1 MRYLLAPAL
10 TLALC
15 VPAFAAFTGPGGAP
29 AGRIQRPLGRLRHA
43 PPWARPWQAP
53 DDALLRAGRN
63 IVSRGPKHE
72 RYVFQ
77 DATGSITVDIDDKLF
92 AGRAV
97 TPQNTVRLHGEV
109 DVEHYGY
116 REIDVDVLEI
126 VK

>member
-1 MRYLLAPAL
+1 MRHILAPAL
-10 TLALC
+10 ALALC
-15 VPAFAAFTGPGGAP
+15 TPALAAFDGPGGIP
-29 AGRIQRPLGRLRHA
+29 AGGFSGPSSSAVISTVTQA
-43 PPWARPWQAP
+43 MQAP
-53 DDALLRAGRN
+53 DEACCVLEGK
-63 IVSRGPKHE
+63 ITSRGPKHE

-92 AGRAV
+92 AGRTV
-97 TPQNTVRLHGEV
+97 TPQNTVRLHEEV

>member
-1 MRYLLAPAL
+1 MMNIGQTPRLSRSGLSTSIGYSY
-10 TLALC
+10 
-15 VPAFAAFTGPGGAP
+15 GGQTCYVLE
-29 AGRIQRPLGRLRHA
+29 GKIT
-43 PPWARPWQAP
+43 
-53 DDALLRAGRN
+53 
-63 IVSRGPKHE
+63 SRGPKHE

-92 AGRAV
+92 AGRTV

-116 REIDVDVLEI
+116 REIDVKVLEI

>member
-15 VPAFAAFTGPGGAP
+15 VPAFAAFTGPGSAP
-29 AGRIQRPLGRLRHA
+29 AGGFSGPSAGYGISTVGQA
-43 PPWARPWQAP
+43 MQAP
-53 DDALLRAGRN
+53 GDAYCVLEGN

-92 AGRAV
+92 AGRTV

>member
-29 AGRIQRPLGRLRHA
+29 AGGFSGPSAGYGISTVGQA
-43 PPWARPWQAP
+43 MQAP
-53 DDALLRAGRN
+53 DDAYCVLEGN

-77 DATGSITVDIDDKLF
+77 DATGSITVDLSLIHIFPAAWLNPWNRLST
-92 AGRAV
+92 RATTRRQFWKV
-97 TPQNTVRLHGEV
+97 M
-109 DVEHYGY
+109 
-116 REIDVDVLEI
+116 
-126 VK
+126 